1 MPRPGL
7 IASFF
12 ISAFCISGCISP
24 AFGQRTPQATASALM
39 GDAQVIAVFNA
50 ISQHMARLEPMLEQV
65 RVKEWVAKGA
75 PDAYVQQLQST
86 TREMHG
92 IEDDMARMAQHTEE
106 MQACMRA
113 LFRVQAFHV
122 PLNSL
127 MSGLRNYQNP
137 ALADL
142 IESVAAE
149 DQTQI
154 GKLEQ
159 YVLQLADAKDQQ
171 YAIVD
176 KEAQRCRA
184 ALSSQPPA
192 LRTRPAKHN
201 Q

>member
-1 MPRPGL
+1 MPQPGL
-7 IASFF
+7 LVS
-12 ISAFCISGCISP
+12 FCIFVFFLSGCISP
-24 AFGQRTPQATASALM
+24 AFGQREPAASTATGDVQA
-39 GDAQVIAVFNA
+39 IAVFNA

-75 PDAYVQQLQST
+75 PEAYVQQLQST
-86 TREMHG
+86 RQEIHG
-92 IEDDMARMAQHTEE
+92 IEDEMARMAQHTDQ
-106 MQACMRA
+106 MQECMRA

-127 MSGLRNYQNP
+127 MGGLRNYQNP

-154 GKLEQ
+154 GSLER
-159 YVLQLADAKDQQ
+159 YILQLADAKDQQ

-184 ALSSQPPA
+184 MLSNQPPA
-192 LRTRPAKHN
+192 PRASPAKHN

>member
-1 MPRPGL
+1 MLRRGL
-7 IASFF
+7 IASFCIF
-12 ISAFCISGCISP
+12 VFCISGCISP
-24 AFGQRTPQATASALM
+24 AFGQQPRLAIAPVAL
-39 GDAQVIAVFNA
+39 GDTQVIAVFNA

-65 RVKEWVAKGA
+65 RVKDWVTKGA
-75 PDAYVQQLQST
+75 PDAYVQQLEST
-86 TREMHG
+86 TKEIHG
-92 IEDDMARMAQHTEE
+92 IEDEMARMAQHTDE

-127 MSGLRNYQNP
+127 MGGLRNYQNP

-184 ALSSQPPA
+184 TLSSQPPA
-192 LRTRPAKHN
+192 PRARPAHN

>member
-1 MPRPGL
+1 M
-7 IASFF
+7 
-12 ISAFCISGCISP
+12 
-24 AFGQRTPQATASALM
+24 TASASKRDAIASTGM
-39 GDAQVIAVFNA
+39 GDTQAIAVFNA
-50 ISQHMARLEPMLEQV
+50 ISQHLARLEPMLEQV

-75 PDAYVQQLQST
+75 PDAYLQQLGST
-86 TREMHG
+86 TREIRG
-92 IEDDMARMAQHTEE
+92 IEDDMARLAQHPDE
-106 MQACMRA
+106 MQECMRA

-127 MSGLRNYQNP
+127 MGGLRKYQNP

-192 LRTRPAKHN
+192 PPARPAHN